1 VKIIAFDIIKIFR
14 KSRKRSFFEKKT
26 ITTLSKKLP
35 FFAKTL
41 VSVQPLLI
49 FNLIKLFGLVF
60 KIIGTTHIL
69 SRYFSI
75 QIKMIRKH

>member
-1 VKIIAFDIIKIFR
+1 
-14 KSRKRSFFEKKT
+14 
-26 ITTLSKKLP
+26 LSKKLP
-35 FFAKTL
+35 FFAKAL
-41 VSVQPLLI
+41 VAAQPLLI

-60 KIIGTTHIL
+60 KIIGTTHVL